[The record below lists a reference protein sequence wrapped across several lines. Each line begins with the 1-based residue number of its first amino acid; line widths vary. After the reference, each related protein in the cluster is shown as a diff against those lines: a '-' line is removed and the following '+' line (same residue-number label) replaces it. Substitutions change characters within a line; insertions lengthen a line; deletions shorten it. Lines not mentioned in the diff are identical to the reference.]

1 MRNRWFKVQKA
12 EIKFSGMFGGEMKAK
27 DRSYKFNR
35 KLTRK
40 EVLILLFGMGAG
52 AAILFVEVAVL
63 FNLNPWVS
71 MAVGAVGFVFLIG
84 LVMVGLK

>member
-1 MRNRWFKVQKA
+1 MDELER
-12 EIKFSGMFGGEMKAK
+12 FGGEMKAK
-27 DRSYKFNR
+27 NRLYKINR

-71 MAVGAVGFVFLIG
+71 MAIGVVGFIFLIG